1 LGGPRGRM
9 ISNPDRIKVIE
20 LINEARQAG
29 ARLEPACQVINISTR
44 TYERWVKEGTETKD
58 KRPFAKRKPPVNKL
72 TTEEKDKIINVCN
85 QPNFADLTP
94 AQIVPKLADKG
105 EYIASEAT
113 FYRVLREVKQNT
125 KRVAVNNSNKKTITT
140 HIATAPNQVWS
151 WDITWLPGLIKGHY
165 YKLYLILDIFSRLII
180 NWEIHEK
187 ESQKHAQE
195 LVKKA
200 IFKHGVF
207 NTPLVLHSD
216 NGSPMKAQDFQ
227 NLLSRLGIT
236 KSYSRPRVSN
246 DNPYS
251 ESLFKTLKYT
261 KDFPNKGF
269 KSLEEAR
276 KWVYHFVNLYNT
288 EFLHSGIK
296 FVTPHQ
302 RHYGL
307 DIKLLEKRNEVYKKA
322 RAQKPERWSKGTRDW
337 SWIDQVALNP
347 AKESEET
354 LFKKMR
360 QLS

>member
-1 LGGPRGRM
+1 M
-9 ISNPDRIKVIE
+9 ISSPDRIEVIK
-20 LINEARQAG
+20 LIDEARQAG
-29 ARLEPACQVINISTR
+29 ARLKPACQVINISTR
-44 TYERWVKEGTETKD
+44 TYERWVKEGSDTRD
-58 KRPFAKRKPPVNKL
+58 KRSYVKRKPPVNKL
-72 TTEEKDKIINVCN
+72 TQEEREKIIKVCN
-85 QPNFADLTP
+85 QPDFADLTP

-105 EYIASEAT
+105 EYIASESS
-113 FYRVLREVKQNT
+113 FYRVLKEAKQNT
-125 KRVAVNNSNKKTITT
+125 KRVAVSKPDKKTITT

-151 WDITWLPGLIKGHY
+151 WDITWLPASIKGHY
-165 YKLYLILDIFSRLII
+165 YKLYLIVDIFSRLII
-180 NWEIHEK
+180 NWEIHE
-187 ESQKHAQE
+187 EELQKHAQD

-200 IFKHGVF
+200 VFKHGVF
-207 NTPLVLHSD
+207 NAPLVLHSD

-246 DNPYS
+246 DNPFS

-269 KSLEEAR
+269 ISLEDAR
-276 KWVYHFVNLYNT
+276 KWIYRFVNLYNT

-296 FVTPHQ
+296 FVTPYQ

-307 DIKLLEKRNEVYKKA
+307 DIELLEKRDEVYKQAKS
-322 RAQKPERWSKGTRDW
+322 QKPERWSKGTRDW

-347 AKESEET
+347 TKESEGT

>member
-1 LGGPRGRM
+1 M
-9 ISNPDRIKVIE
+9 ISSPDRIKVIE

-29 ARLEPACQVINISTR
+29 ARLKPACDVINISVR
-44 TYERWVKEGTETKD
+44 TYERWFKEGAETTD
-58 KRPFAKRKPPVNKL
+58 KRPYVKRKTPVNKL
-72 TTEEKDKIINVCN
+72 TPEEKDKIIKVCN
-85 QPNFADLTP
+85 QPDFVDLTP

-105 EYIASEAT
+105 EYIASEST
-113 FYRVLREVKQNT
+113 FYRVLKEVKQNT
-125 KRVAVNNSNKKTITT
+125 KRNAVKNPNKRTITT
-140 HIATAPNQVWS
+140 YIATAPNQVWS
-151 WDITWLPGLIKGHY
+151 WDITWLPGPIKGHY

-180 NWEIHEK
+180 NWEIHKK

-200 IFKHGVF
+200 VFKHGIF

-246 DNPYS
+246 DNPFS

-261 KDFPNKGF
+261 KDFPNQGF
-269 KSLEEAR
+269 ESIEEAR
-276 KWVYHFVNLYNT
+276 KWVYGFVNLYNT

-296 FVTPHQ
+296 FVTPYQ

-307 DIKLLEKRNEVYKKA
+307 DIELLNKRDGVYKKA

-347 AKESEET
+347 IKDSERMLLEKT
-354 LFKKMR
+354 R

>member
-1 LGGPRGRM
+1 
-9 ISNPDRIKVIE
+9 V
-20 LINEARQAG
+20 
-29 ARLEPACQVINISTR
+29 
-44 TYERWVKEGTETKD
+44 
-58 KRPFAKRKPPVNKL
+58 VN
-72 TTEEKDKIINVCN
+72 TVH
-85 QPNFADLTP
+85 
-94 AQIVPKLADKG
+94 
-105 EYIASEAT
+105 S
-113 FYRVLREVKQNT
+113 
-125 KRVAVNNSNKKTITT
+125 
-140 HIATAPNQVWS
+140 
-151 WDITWLPGLIKGHY
+151 
-165 YKLYLILDIFSRLII
+165 YLLFSVHFSL
-180 NWEIHEK
+180 
-187 ESQKHAQE
+187 SVTHAQE

-322 RAQKPERWSKGTRDW
+322 RAQKPERWSTGFPLW
-337 SWIDQVALNP
+337 NP
-347 AKESEET
+347 ACLYFPFQSKPEYFF
-354 LFKKMR
+354 L
-360 QLS
+360 